1 MRVQKNQFFFGLEL
15 TRAGRGIP
23 AEHQAQIF
31 QRFYREPEVHDEDG
45 IGIGLYLA
53 RKIVTMQDGY
63 MEVHSESGKGAE
75 FCIYLPM
82 K

>member
-1 MRVQKNQFFFGLEL
+1 MEKS
-15 TRAGRGIP
+15 ASGIP
-23 AEHQAQIF
+23 
-31 QRFYREPEVHDEDG
+31 EPEVHDEDG